1 VRTPVEV
8 PEEAIDEEIE
18 RLRGTVAELAPA
30 ERGAEPGDFVVIDF
44 QGTLDGEPFEG
55 GGGTDYGVELG
66 AGRLIDELERGITG
80 MSAGDRREVEFSMP
94 TDYPAGDLAGKQV
107 SFQVDMK
114 EVKRRIMPDL
124 DDELAMSV
132 SEFDT
137 LEELRA
143 DIRERFRGVIQE
155 QSDRVFRSSVLDSL
169 ARELSTPVPDA
180 LVQNRMADLTRSMIN
195 DLRARGIELDD
206 YLRVTGQSGEQL
218 VAAIRPQAED
228 AVRKDLAVEAV
239 VLAEDIQV
247 TDEMVEEW
255 VREQALEA
263 EEDPDQAIERLL
275 GDPAVRT
282 ALRTDLALQK
292 ALDIVV
298 ENAKEIT
305 PEQAEAKEK
314 LWTPEKES
322 AASGAKSSSIWTP
335 GSGEP
340 ADR

>member
-1 VRTPVEV
+1 
-8 PEEAIDEEIE
+8 
-18 RLRGTVAELAPA
+18 
-30 ERGAEPGDFVVIDF
+30 
-44 QGTLDGEPFEG
+44 
-55 GGGTDYGVELG
+55 
-66 AGRLIDELERGITG
+66 
-80 MSAGDRREVEFSMP
+80 
-94 TDYPAGDLAGKQV
+94 
-107 SFQVDMK
+107 
-114 EVKRRIMPDL
+114 
-124 DDELAMSV
+124 
-132 SEFDT
+132 
-137 LEELRA
+137 
-143 DIRERFRGVIQE
+143 
-155 QSDRVFRSSVLDSL
+155 VFRSSVLDAL

-195 DLRARGIELDD
+195 DLRARGIEIDD

-239 VLAEDIQV
+239 VLAEDIEV
-247 TDEMVEEW
+247 SDEMVSEW
-255 VREQALEA
+255 VREQAVEA

-282 ALRTDLALQK
+282 ALRTDLAMQK
-292 ALDIVV
+292 ALDIAV

-305 PEQAEAKEK
+305 PDQAEAKEK